1 MSLAFSIVPCCFV
14 FWTMWH
20 CLKMFKIYG
29 EYVVMD
35 LYCGFEKNCND
46 LYQHRI
52 RTHSVVVVK
61 LWCNVI
67 LFFNMG
73 GIRGL
78 LMMTCGQ
85 QQNCK
90 MNYID
95 ISSHSQA
102 IRFHQ
107 YILELVYLPFDPY
120 SLYVH
125 AFIS

>member
-1 MSLAFSIVPCCFV
+1 
-14 FWTMWH
+14 
-20 CLKMFKIYG
+20 
-29 EYVVMD
+29 
-35 LYCGFEKNCND
+35 
-46 LYQHRI
+46 
-52 RTHSVVVVK
+52 
-61 LWCNVI
+61 
-67 LFFNMG
+67 MG

-107 YILELVYLPFDPY
+107 YILELVYLPFDL
-120 SLYVH
+120 SV
-125 AFIS
+125 FINMYMNIYIITNLVQSHTEENSV

>member
-1 MSLAFSIVPCCFV
+1 
-14 FWTMWH
+14 
-20 CLKMFKIYG
+20 
-29 EYVVMD
+29 
-35 LYCGFEKNCND
+35 
-46 LYQHRI
+46 
-52 RTHSVVVVK
+52 
-61 LWCNVI
+61 
-67 LFFNMG
+67 MG

-107 YILELVYLPFDPY
+107 YILELVYLPLDPY
-120 SLYVH
+120 SLYIDIITILVQSH
-125 AFIS
+125 TEENSV

>member
-1 MSLAFSIVPCCFV
+1 
-14 FWTMWH
+14 
-20 CLKMFKIYG
+20 
-29 EYVVMD
+29 
-35 LYCGFEKNCND
+35 
-46 LYQHRI
+46 
-52 RTHSVVVVK
+52 
-61 LWCNVI
+61 
-67 LFFNMG
+67 MG

-107 YILELVYLPFDPY
+107 YILELIYLPFDLCTCIY
-120 SLYVH
+120 IITNLVQSHTEENSV
-125 AFIS
+125 

>member
-1 MSLAFSIVPCCFV
+1 
-14 FWTMWH
+14 
-20 CLKMFKIYG
+20 
-29 EYVVMD
+29 
-35 LYCGFEKNCND
+35 
-46 LYQHRI
+46 
-52 RTHSVVVVK
+52 
-61 LWCNVI
+61 
-67 LFFNMG
+67 MG

-107 YILELVYLPFDPY
+107 YILELVYSSFDPCIHIITNLVQ
-120 SLYVH
+120 SHTEENSV
-125 AFIS
+125 